1 MATQNI
7 YSINSS
13 VPCPP
18 LKEGEQIL
26 TPAMLSAY
34 IRRSIE
40 QIKYLL
46 ETDDRNKA
54 LSQLD
59 LIRQEIAFLTNTRFE
74 RVQDVVQTVP
84 NSELQQNP
92 TS

>member
-1 MATQNI
+1 MSTQNI
-7 YSINSS
+7 YSIDNS

-18 LKEGEQIL
+18 QREGVAML
-26 TPAMLSAY
+26 TPTMLSAY
-34 IRRSIE
+34 VQRATA

-46 ETDDRNKA
+46 ETSDREKA

-74 RVQDVVQTVP
+74 RVLDIIQTVP
-84 NSELQQNP
+84 NSELQQN
-92 TS
+92 TT

>member
-1 MATQNI
+1 MSTQNI
-7 YSINSS
+7 YSIDNS

-18 LKEGEQIL
+18 SREGVANL

-34 IRRSIE
+34 VQRATA

-46 ETDDRNKA
+46 ETSDREKA

-74 RVQDVVQTVP
+74 RVKDIIQTVP
-84 NSELQQNP
+84 NSELHQNN
-92 TS
+92 T

>member
-1 MATQNI
+1 MSTQNI
-7 YSINSS
+7 YSIDNS

-18 LKEGEQIL
+18 LKEGEQNL

-46 ETDDRNKA
+46 ETSDREKA
-54 LSQLD
+54 ISQLD
-59 LIRQEIAFLTNTRFE
+59 LVRQEIAFLTNTKFE
-74 RVQDVVQTVP
+74 RVQDIIQTLP
-84 NSELQQNP
+84 NPPNP
-92 TS
+92 PS